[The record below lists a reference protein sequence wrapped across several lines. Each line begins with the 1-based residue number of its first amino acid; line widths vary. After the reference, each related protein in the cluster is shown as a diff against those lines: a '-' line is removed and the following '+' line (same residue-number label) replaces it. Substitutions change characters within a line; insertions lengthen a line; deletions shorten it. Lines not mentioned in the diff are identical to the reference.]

1 MRARSL
7 QALLIGGAL
16 LLASGCV
23 RQSTYHWGRYD
34 DTLYRHYK
42 KPAEREAFVEGLRT
56 TILEADEQG
65 LRVPPGIC
73 AEYGYALYE
82 EGRLPEAISFFQR
95 ERTQWPES
103 QVLMDKMI
111 RNAELRAGKK
121 AGPPALA
128 PAAATGAAGALEQ
141 SLEKNGRQKKTL
153 ENKRLEKKP

>member
-1 MRARSL
+1 MRAR
-7 QALLIGGAL
+7 AVRTLLTAGAL
-16 LLASGCV
+16 LLVSGCV
-23 RQSTYHWGRYD
+23 RQNLYHWGRYD

-56 TILEADEQG
+56 TILDADERG

-95 ERTQWPES
+95 EKAQWPES
-103 QVLMDKMI
+103 QVLMDKMV

-128 PAAATGAAGALEQ
+128 PAAATGAAGALEK
-141 SLEKNGRQKKTL
+141 S
-153 ENKRLEKKP
+153 LEKKP